1 MANSRFAIL
10 QASAV
15 SDERVTAAQFRT
27 LAALGTFGDKDGW
40 CYPKLA
46 TLGKMLGKSKQ
57 AVSKDIL
64 ALAELGYV
72 QIKHQYREDGSQ
84 QNNLY
89 RLVFDTPV
97 NVTLTPHQPHVDPP
111 STPEVD
117 PPSTS
122 EVDALT
128 THINDPI
135 ELNDDVV
142 GETSE
147 KSETANEQNIFE
159 LYEKEIGA
167 LTPMIAE
174 TLKCAKE
181 DFPDHWIREAVA
193 IAVRNNARSWSYT
206 ESILKRWQVDG
217 FKADNRKGRESPK
230 PVYKKGRKGAV
241 DTSELD
247 ALIEAGI

>member
-1 MANSRFAIL
+1 MIKTGG
-10 QASAV
+10 V
-15 SDERVTAAQFRT
+15 I
-27 LAALGTFGDKDGW
+27 
-40 CYPKLA
+40 PKLA

-57 AVSKDIL
+57 AVSKDII

-142 GETSE
+142 GETPE
-147 KSETANEQNIFE
+147 KSEISNEPNIFE

-193 IAVRNNARSWSYT
+193 IAVRNNANAPGAIPRRS
-206 ESILKRWQVDG
+206 
-217 FKADNRKGRESPK
+217 
-230 PVYKKGRKGAV
+230 
-241 DTSELD
+241 
-247 ALIEAGI
+247 